1 MTASPVLTTAIE
13 VHDLVKRFGD
23 TEAVAGLS
31 FTVARG
37 EILGLLGPNGAGK
50 TTTVN
55 VMSTLLRPDGGSVR
69 VAGHDVAVDP
79 HLVRRAIS
87 MTGQFAAVDEQLNG
101 RENLVLFGR
110 LRGLSRADASTRA
123 GELLAAFGLADA
135 ATKRVGSY
143 SGGMR
148 RRLDIACSLTIEP
161 EILFLDEPTTGLDPR
176 SRNDLWSVVR
186 ELRAR
191 GLTIVLT
198 TQYLEEADVL
208 ADRIIVIDHGRSVA
222 EGTPAEL
229 KRATGG
235 ATCVVSL
242 ADAAAVD
249 DAADAVRHLGE
260 TTIDLEQVRLTI
272 TSPDAVETL
281 TAALSVLR
289 VRSIAVHEA
298 AVRQPTLDEV
308 FLALTAAGER

>member
-1 MTASPVLTTAIE
+1 MATNDDLPPAIE
-13 VHDLVKRFGD
+13 VRDLVKRFGD
-23 TEAVAGLS
+23 SEAVAGLS
-31 FTVARG
+31 FTVRRG
-37 EILGLLGPNGAGK
+37 EILGVLGPNGAGK
-50 TTTVN
+50 TTTIN
-55 VMSTLLRPDGGSVR
+55 VLSTLLPPDGGTVR
-69 VAGHDVAVDP
+69 VAGHDVVADG
-79 HLVRRAIS
+79 HHVRRAIS
-87 MTGQFAAVDEQLNG
+87 MTGQFAAVDDQLSG
-101 RENLVLFGR
+101 RENLLLFGR
-110 LRGLSRADASTRA
+110 LRGLSRGDAGARAD
-123 GELLAAFGLADA
+123 ELLETFGLADA
-135 ATKRVGSY
+135 GAKRVASY

-176 SRNDLWSVVR
+176 SRNDLWAVVR
-186 ELRAR
+186 RLRAD

-208 ADRIIVIDHGRSVA
+208 ADRIIVVDHGRSVA

-229 KRATGG
+229 KRAIGG

-249 DAADAVRHLGE
+249 DAAEAVRHLGE

-272 TSPDAVETL
+272 TSDDAVETL

-289 VRSIAVHEA
+289 VHSIAVHEA
-298 AVRQPTLDEV
+298 GVRQPTLDEV
-308 FLALTAAGER
+308 FLALTAVGDR